1 MWVIWRTDATC
12 VLQQA
17 IWKRQYRMLLML
29 CHSNVHASDEISF
42 MQESNAPLLLEP
54 QLVNAMHE
62 N

>member
-1 MWVIWRTDATC
+1 
-12 VLQQA
+12 
-17 IWKRQYRMLLML
+17 MLLML